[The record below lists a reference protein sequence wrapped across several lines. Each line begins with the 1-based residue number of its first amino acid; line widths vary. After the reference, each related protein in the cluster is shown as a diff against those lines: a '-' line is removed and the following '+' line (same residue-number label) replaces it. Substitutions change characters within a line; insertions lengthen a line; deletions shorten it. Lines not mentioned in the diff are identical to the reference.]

1 MRIINALKI
10 SIPIMFERIGC
21 TSDEYTKELGEGFV
35 SLKKF
40 ISYKKPTL
48 HINLALRKN

>member
-35 SLKKF
+35 SEEDI
-40 ISYKKPTL
+40 ISYKTPHSYQRPHFL
-48 HINLALRKN
+48 